1 MASVR
6 PFLYFDYSRVVC
18 RNTENVELMLTQ
30 GKLYLKNNVY
40 EKPEI
45 TSEGIITITGVRNR
59 YYHVHNSSSQDFWT
73 NFAKCGKKL
82 AKFGLIRKFLA

>member
-45 TSEGIITITGVRNR
+45 TSEGIITITGVRIT
-59 YYHVHNSSSQDFWT
+59 YHVHNSSSQDFWT
-73 NFAKCGKKL
+73 NFAKYGKKL
-82 AKFGLIRKFLA
+82 AKFGLIRKILT